1 MLSAI
6 PDKAEFRSGG
16 SVCVWGGEGCFILSD
31 WSALCQVTLFGN
43 TRQPEE
49 SEVEW

>member
-1 MLSAI
+1 MLSQI
-6 PDKAEFRSGG
+6 KLNSGM
-16 SVCVWGGEGCFILSD
+16 VIVLGGEGWFILSD

-43 TRQPEE
+43 AGQPEE

>member
-1 MLSAI
+1 MLSQI
-6 PDKAEFRSGG
+6 KLSSGMVIVLAG
-16 SVCVWGGEGCFILSD
+16 DGWFILSG
-31 WSALCQVTLFGN
+31 WNALCQLTFFGN

>member
-1 MLSAI
+1 MLSQI
-6 PDKAEFRSGG
+6 KLSSGVVV
-16 SVCVWGGEGCFILSD
+16 VCVCVGGEGCFILSD
-31 WSALCQVTLFGN
+31 WSALCQVALFGN